1 MKIKDFENMVIYKAT
16 NPDNIKG
23 EAASVE
29 TGTKPTYHVDSSP
42 LSEDEVKDFKQ
53 LYDNDFGARNE
64 RVLDYNHPEYIKSGI
79 NKVDWGKESSDFP
92 HAETLAPGDVIS
104 RYGNDSG
111 KYFGDIGTD
120 FDSRQLPYSEDKFAP
135 KYYEVI
141 KPFSVEQSTIAEQ
154 KKWNDSEVTHT
165 AQQYKTNE
173 SEEWLRN
180 NGYIREISKEKA
192 YELCPSGKTGISDKR
207 GSRSLNYDLN
217 NADLFNENKKGDY
230 TYGKT
235 EYGKVAFGNLKLE
248 TGKRDSA
255 AQRTVGNDDRRP
267 TDDGGHL
274 IGTRFD
280 GDSGQKNM
288 DAQERN
294 LNRGSYKIR
303 ENDWA
308 ESLENGDK
316 VFVNIESYKS
326 NNSDRPDAFMGY
338 SISEHPDGTREWDAF
353 SYQNESAA
361 TQEEWNRTIE
371 ENDSEDQYNNP
382 IDYNPADY
390 ADELSDNNYIVND
403 NSQPKEMPTENA
415 EEDVSSLKE
424 NATTAKEQ
432 SKNSEN
438 AGEEALPEN
447 TKEPRD
453 NSDSKGERAGTDKDN
468 RQKNG
473 EYEESND
480 NKKSLPENREETS
493 LPKENTSTAEEQPKN
508 GKNAGEEALPEN
520 TKEPRDNSDSKG
532 ETAGADKDN
541 RQKNGEYEE
550 SNDNEKS
557 LPENREETSLPKEN
571 SPMAEEQPKNGKN
584 AGEEASPENA
594 KEQSGKSDSKGEAA
608 GTDKE
613 SGKDKE
619 RSTKNNEEG
628 TALPK
633 EKISQKQTEDKPH
646 TNDRQKND
654 ENTAKETPPKENAD
668 SKEALKNNK
677 DHEKSEPSE
686 KEHSENKRITD
697 GKRASSNNA
706 SGKQDTSG
714 NKNQSEE
721 AGKESPSESKSKPA
735 KEDAPDKSAEN
746 KQSDAAQHKNDGAQ
760 NADYDNYY
768 CYGY

>member
-23 EAASVE
+23 EAASFE

-42 LSEDEVKDFKQ
+42 LSEDEIKDFKQ

-79 NKVDWGKESSDFP
+79 NKVDWGKEASDFP
-92 HAETLAPGDVIS
+92 HAEALAPGEVIS

-120 FDSRQLPYSEDKFAP
+120 FDSRQLPYSEDKLAP

-338 SISEHPDGTREWDAF
+338 SISEHTDGTREWDAF

-390 ADELSDNNYIVND
+390 ADELSDNDYIVND

-424 NATTAKEQ
+424 NATTAEEQ
-432 SKNSEN
+432 PKNSEN
-438 AGEEALPEN
+438 AGEEASPEN
-447 TKEPRD
+447 AKEQ
-453 NSDSKGERAGTDKDN
+453 NGKSDSKGEAAGT
-468 RQKNG
+468 
-473 EYEESND
+473 
-480 NKKSLPENREETS
+480 
-493 LPKENTSTAEEQPKN
+493 
-508 GKNAGEEALPEN
+508 
-520 TKEPRDNSDSKG
+520 
-532 ETAGADKDN
+532 DKDN

-571 SPMAEEQPKNGKN
+571 TPTAEEQPKNSENAGEEALPENTKESRDNSDSKGETAGTDEDNRQKNGEYEENNDNKKSLPENREETSLPKENTPTAEEQPKNGKN
-584 AGEEASPENA
+584 AGEEASHENT
-594 KEQSGKSDSKGEAA
+594 KESRDNSDSKGETA

-613 SGKDKE
+613 SGNNKE

-633 EKISQKQTEDKPH
+633 EKNSQKQTEDKPH

-686 KEHSENKRITD
+686 NEHSENKRIAD
-697 GKRASSNNA
+697 GKGASNDNA

-721 AGKESPSESKSKPA
+721 AGKEIPSEGKSKPA
-735 KEDAPDKSAEN
+735 KEDAPDKSTEN

>member
-1 MKIKDFENMVIYKAT
+1 MKIKDFENRVIYKAT

-42 LSEDEVKDFKQ
+42 LSEDEIKDFKQ
-53 LYDNDFGARNE
+53 LYDNDFRARNE

-79 NKVDWGKESSDFP
+79 NKVDWGKEASDFP
-92 HAETLAPGDVIS
+92 HAEALAPGEVIS

-255 AQRTVGNDDRRP
+255 AQRTVGDDDRRP

-390 ADELSDNNYIVND
+390 ADELSDNDYIVND

-424 NATTAKEQ
+424 NATTAEEQ
-432 SKNSEN
+432 PKNSEN
-438 AGEEALPEN
+438 AGEEALPE
-447 TKEPRD
+447 K
-453 NSDSKGERAGTDKDN
+453 
-468 RQKNG
+468 
-473 EYEESND
+473 
-480 NKKSLPENREETS
+480 
-493 LPKENTSTAEEQPKN
+493 
-508 GKNAGEEALPEN
+508 
-520 TKEPRDNSDSKG
+520 
-532 ETAGADKDN
+532 
-541 RQKNGEYEE
+541 
-550 SNDNEKS
+550 
-557 LPENREETSLPKEN
+557 
-571 SPMAEEQPKNGKN
+571 
-584 AGEEASPENA
+584 A
-594 KEQSGKSDSKGEAA
+594 KEQSGKSDSKGETA

-613 SGKDKE
+613 SGNNKE

-633 EKISQKQTEDKPH
+633 EKNSQKQTEDKPH

-686 KEHSENKRITD
+686 NEHSENKRIAD
-697 GKRASSNNA
+697 GKGASNDNA
-706 SGKQDTSG
+706 SGKQDRSG

-721 AGKESPSESKSKPA
+721 AGKERPSEGKSKPA
-735 KEDAPDKSAEN
+735 KEAAPDKSTEN

>member
-1 MKIKDFENMVIYKAT
+1 MKIKDFENRVIYKAT

-42 LSEDEVKDFKQ
+42 LSEDEIKDFKQ

-92 HAETLAPGDVIS
+92 HAETLAPGEVIS

-390 ADELSDNNYIVND
+390 ADELSDNDYIVND

-424 NATTAKEQ
+424 NATTAEEQ
-432 SKNSEN
+432 PKNSEN

-447 TKEPRD
+447 
-453 NSDSKGERAGTDKDN
+453 
-468 RQKNG
+468 
-473 EYEESND
+473 
-480 NKKSLPENREETS
+480 
-493 LPKENTSTAEEQPKN
+493 
-508 GKNAGEEALPEN
+508 
-520 TKEPRDNSDSKG
+520 
-532 ETAGADKDN
+532 
-541 RQKNGEYEE
+541 
-550 SNDNEKS
+550 
-557 LPENREETSLPKEN
+557 
-571 SPMAEEQPKNGKN
+571 
-584 AGEEASPENA
+584 A
-594 KEQSGKSDSKGEAA
+594 KEQSGKSDSEGETA

-633 EKISQKQTEDKPH
+633 EKISQKQTEDKPY

-677 DHEKSEPSE
+677 DYEKSEPSE
-686 KEHSENKRITD
+686 KEYSENKRIAD
-697 GKRASSNNA
+697 GKGASNDNA

-721 AGKESPSESKSKPA
+721 AGKERPSEGKSKPA
-735 KEDAPDKSAEN
+735 KEDAPDKSTEN

>member
-79 NKVDWGKESSDFP
+79 NKVDWGKESSDFS
-92 HAETLAPGDVIS
+92 HAETLAPGEVIS

-165 AQQYKTNE
+165 ARQYKTNE

-361 TQEEWNRTIE
+361 TQEEWNRAIE
-371 ENDSEDQYNNP
+371 ENNSEDQYNNP

-403 NSQPKEMPTENA
+403 NSQPKKMPTENA

-432 SKNSEN
+432 SKNGKN

-447 TKEPRD
+447 TKESRD
-453 NSDSKGERAGTDKDN
+453 NSDSKGETAGTDKDN

-493 LPKENTSTAEEQPKN
+493 LPKENTPTAEEQ
-508 GKNAGEEALPEN
+508 
-520 TKEPRDNSDSKG
+520 S
-532 ETAGADKDN
+532 
-541 RQKNGEYEE
+541 
-550 SNDNEKS
+550 
-557 LPENREETSLPKEN
+557 
-571 SPMAEEQPKNGKN
+571 KNGKN

-594 KEQSGKSDSKGEAA
+594 KEQSDNSDSKGETA

-654 ENTAKETPPKENAD
+654 ENSAKETPPKENAD

-677 DHEKSEPSE
+677 AHEESEPSE

-697 GKRASSNNA
+697 GKRASNNNA
-706 SGKQDTSG
+706 LGKQDTSG

>member
-453 NSDSKGERAGTDKDN
+453 NSDSKGE
-468 RQKNG
+468 
-473 EYEESND
+473 
-480 NKKSLPENREETS
+480 
-493 LPKENTSTAEEQPKN
+493 
-508 GKNAGEEALPEN
+508 
-520 TKEPRDNSDSKG
+520 
-532 ETAGADKDN
+532 TAGADKDN

-633 EKISQKQTEDKPH
+633 EKISQKQTEDKSH

>member
-42 LSEDEVKDFKQ
+42 LSEDEIKDFKQ

-79 NKVDWGKESSDFP
+79 NKVDWGKEASDFP
-92 HAETLAPGDVIS
+92 HAEALAPGEVIS

-390 ADELSDNNYIVND
+390 ADELSDNDYIVND

-424 NATTAKEQ
+424 NAITAEEQ
-432 SKNSEN
+432 PKNSEN
-438 AGEEALPEN
+438 AGEEASPEN
-447 TKEPRD
+447 AKEQ
-453 NSDSKGERAGTDKDN
+453 NGKSDSEGEAAGT
-468 RQKNG
+468 
-473 EYEESND
+473 
-480 NKKSLPENREETS
+480 
-493 LPKENTSTAEEQPKN
+493 
-508 GKNAGEEALPEN
+508 
-520 TKEPRDNSDSKG
+520 
-532 ETAGADKDN
+532 DKDN

-557 LPENREETSLPKEN
+557 LPENGRETSLPKEN
-571 SPMAEEQPKNGKN
+571 TPTAEEQPKNGKN

-594 KEQSGKSDSKGEAA
+594 KEQSGKSDSKGETA

-613 SGKDKE
+613 SGNNKE

-633 EKISQKQTEDKPH
+633 EKNSQKQTEDKPH

-686 KEHSENKRITD
+686 NEHSENKRIAD
-697 GKRASSNNA
+697 GKGASNDNA

-721 AGKESPSESKSKPA
+721 AGKERPSEGKSKPA
-735 KEDAPDKSAEN
+735 KEDAPDKSTEN

>member
-1 MKIKDFENMVIYKAT
+1 MKIKDFENRVIYKAT

-42 LSEDEVKDFKQ
+42 LSEDEIKDFKQ
-53 LYDNDFGARNE
+53 LYDNDFRARNE

-79 NKVDWGKESSDFP
+79 NKVDWGKEASDFP
-92 HAETLAPGDVIS
+92 HAEALAPGEVIS

-255 AQRTVGNDDRRP
+255 AQRTVGDDDRRP

-390 ADELSDNNYIVND
+390 ADELSDNDYIVND

-424 NATTAKEQ
+424 NATTAEEQ
-432 SKNSEN
+432 PKNSEN
-438 AGEEALPEN
+438 AGEEALPEKA
-447 TKEPRD
+447 KEQSGK
-453 NSDSKGERAGTDKDN
+453 SDSE
-468 RQKNG
+468 
-473 EYEESND
+473 
-480 NKKSLPENREETS
+480 
-493 LPKENTSTAEEQPKN
+493 
-508 GKNAGEEALPEN
+508 
-520 TKEPRDNSDSKG
+520 G
-532 ETAGADKDN
+532 ETAGTDKDN

-557 LPENREETSLPKEN
+557 LPENGRETSLPKEN
-571 SPMAEEQPKNGKN
+571 TPTAEEQPKNGKN
-584 AGEEASPENA
+584 AGEEVSPENA
-594 KEQSGKSDSKGEAA
+594 KEQSGKSDSKGETA

-613 SGKDKE
+613 SGNNKE

-633 EKISQKQTEDKPH
+633 EKNSQKQTEDKPH

-686 KEHSENKRITD
+686 NEHSENKRIAD
-697 GKRASSNNA
+697 GKGASNDNA
-706 SGKQDTSG
+706 SGKQDRSG

-721 AGKESPSESKSKPA
+721 AGKERPSEGKSKPA
-735 KEDAPDKSAEN
+735 KEDAPDKSTEN